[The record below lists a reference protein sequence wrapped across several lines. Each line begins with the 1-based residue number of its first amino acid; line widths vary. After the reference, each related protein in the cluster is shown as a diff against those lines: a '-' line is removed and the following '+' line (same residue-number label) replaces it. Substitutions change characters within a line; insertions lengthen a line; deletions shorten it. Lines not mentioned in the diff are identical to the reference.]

1 MASYLAGKGGSVS
14 LDGGTTQAAF
24 RSWKASMKA
33 AFLKINDFP
42 SQGFQTGLAGF
53 ISAAITLDGAYFAGG
68 TPITVGNILSLKLG
82 FSAALFLT
90 VSAMVTDLTPT
101 VDAEKEETLSVSA
114 DSVGTFAAA
123 VT

>member
-24 RSWKASMKA
+24 RIWKVSMKIV
-33 AFLKINDFP
+33 FLKINDFP
-42 SQGFQTGLAGF
+42 SAGYQTGIGGF
-53 ISAAITLDGAYFAGG
+53 LSAAITLEGAYFAGG
-68 TPITVGNILSLKLG
+68 TPISVGNTCALKLG
-82 FSAALFLT
+82 FSGALFLT
-90 VSAMVTDLTPT
+90 VSAMVTDVTPT

-114 DSVGTFAAA
+114 DSVGSFAAA